1 MRKQFLLVALIAV
14 LATMATGCQK
24 ENFVEL
30 QSTFAETGAVR
41 TVNYTLDGTL
51 HQLTLYSDTEWDA
64 FVDRMM
70 TLSEQ
75 GIDVCFINET
85 AASQTVSKKD
95 TQTIVTTDTNEAK
108 TWSKEKADEGYAVEI
123 HQSGGVYECIATS

>member
-51 HQLTLYSDTEWDA
+51 HQLNPQNLVRETGFKKIGGARAARVLAPSFFIRHCRFHTFSD
-64 FVDRMM
+64 
-70 TLSEQ
+70 
-75 GIDVCFINET
+75 
-85 AASQTVSKKD
+85 
-95 TQTIVTTDTNEAK
+95 
-108 TWSKEKADEGYAVEI
+108 
-123 HQSGGVYECIATS
+123 